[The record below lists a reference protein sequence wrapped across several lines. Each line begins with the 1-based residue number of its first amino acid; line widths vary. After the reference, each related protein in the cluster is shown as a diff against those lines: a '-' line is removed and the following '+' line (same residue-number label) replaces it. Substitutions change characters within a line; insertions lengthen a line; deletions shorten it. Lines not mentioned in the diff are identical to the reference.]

1 MPDDLRERDPFESTD
16 VDPVWGEHGAG
27 TEAERAFLRRLAG
40 TATGSPLVAALE
52 GLEADGLDGLGGFE
66 RVEVVAA
73 AARVEAWA
81 HAVKARA
88 AAALDRHESMRAPV
102 GRIPAGQAFVSRNIT
117 AATLAMRLQ
126 CSPREADVLVREG
139 ISYCGTLGRTG
150 AALAAG
156 TIDVPRARAL
166 VNRLW
171 DQMPHV
177 AAHVEDE
184 VLPRAGGRTS
194 FQVRQDVERALLV
207 VDPEGAADRGRVARQ
222 HRSVSRP
229 QPRPDGMAGLWVLLP
244 AVRAVQVDCVLEAAA
259 RTARSAG
266 DPRTLEQLRAD
277 GLCDLVLGEPGD
289 AAAGTGEQAA
299 GHVAPAA
306 DLPSQ
311 REGDRDAVRA
321 GATDWRAGP
330 RAPRTHVLVTVALS
344 TLIGVDDAPGDLAG
358 YGPLDA
364 VQARALAW
372 GGTWQRLVTDPA
384 SGAVLDVGR
393 TRYRPS
399 AALDEH
405 VRYRDRTCTAPGC
418 TVPADRADL
427 DHTVEFH
434 PAPGDPPGGDDARPL
449 GSTSAGNLGPVC
461 RHHHRLK
468 TETAFTLHQPRPGL
482 FAWTDPT
489 GHTYLVQPGTDAPVQ
504 HLTGPQQTPP
514 HDHEPPPY

>member
-1 MPDDLRERDPFESTD
+1 
-16 VDPVWGEHGAG
+16 
-27 TEAERAFLRRLAG
+27 
-40 TATGSPLVAALE
+40 
-52 GLEADGLDGLGGFE
+52 
-66 RVEVVAA
+66 
-73 AARVEAWA
+73 
-81 HAVKARA
+81 
-88 AAALDRHESMRAPV
+88 
-102 GRIPAGQAFVSRNIT
+102 
-117 AATLAMRLQ
+117 
-126 CSPREADVLVREG
+126 
-139 ISYCGTLGRTG
+139 
-150 AALAAG
+150 
-156 TIDVPRARAL
+156 
-166 VNRLW
+166 
-171 DQMPHV
+171 
-177 AAHVEDE
+177 
-184 VLPRAGGRTS
+184 
-194 FQVRQDVERALLV
+194 
-207 VDPEGAADRGRVARQ
+207 
-222 HRSVSRP
+222 
-229 QPRPDGMAGLWVLLP
+229 
-244 AVRAVQVDCVLEAAA
+244 
-259 RTARSAG
+259 
-266 DPRTLEQLRAD
+266 
-277 GLCDLVLGEPGD
+277 VLGEPGD
-289 AAAGTGEQAA
+289 AAAAAGEQDT
-299 GHVAPAA
+299 GVATSTVTMASRVPGV
-306 DLPSQ
+306 DLPTQ
-311 REGDRDAVRA
+311 REGDRDAVRP
-321 GATDWRAGP
+321 GATDRPGP

-434 PAPGDPPGGDDARPL
+434 PAPGDPPGDDPARPL
-449 GSTSAGNLGPVC
+449 GTTSAGNLGPVC

-468 TETAFTLHQPRPGL
+468 TETAFTLRQPRPGL